1 MIELE
6 TTSPEATRTLGI
18 RLGEQ
23 LNTGDIILLDG
34 TLGAGKTHLTQGIA
48 KGLGI
53 TGAVR
58 SPTFTLINEY
68 TEGRIPLYH
77 IDLYR
82 TEGNAD
88 LATIGLEEYLEGE
101 GVVVIEWS
109 AKGVAWLPTDALHI
123 TITPMDDTRRHF
135 HFEAEGE
142 RADTLLT
149 ELNTVL
155 EGERRAESE
164 A

>member
-6 TTSPEATRTLGI
+6 TTNPEATRTFGT
-18 RLGEQ
+18 RLGE
-23 LNTGDIILLDG
+23 LLKAGDIILLDG
-34 TLGAGKTHLTQGIA
+34 TLGAGKTHLAQGIA
-48 KGLGI
+48 RGLGI
-53 TGAVR
+53 SGAVR

-88 LATIGLEEYLEGE
+88 LATIGLEEYLEGD

-109 AKGVAWLPTDALHI
+109 AKGAAWLPTDALYI
-123 TITPMDDTRRHF
+123 TITPLNDTRRHF
-135 HFEAEGE
+135 RFEAEGE
-142 RADTLLT
+142 RAHTLLT
-149 ELNTVL
+149 GLNTVL
-155 EGERRAESE
+155 EREGIEESE